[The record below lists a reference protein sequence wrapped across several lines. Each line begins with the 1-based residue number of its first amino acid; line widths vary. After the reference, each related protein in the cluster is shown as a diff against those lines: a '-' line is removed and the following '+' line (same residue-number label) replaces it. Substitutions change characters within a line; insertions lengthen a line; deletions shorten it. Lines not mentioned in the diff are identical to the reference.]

1 MGNPLPTSGLDL
13 PCAVLNHT
21 GIPAV
26 RNNRILGILLTVPS
40 PMMPESTSPFRLLL
54 RLHTAPPDDMLHLCI
69 LLCLGGRRGLEIVAV
84 HFLCFLSLQNFAIMI
99 MTCVSLVRILAV
111 IIMLLG
117 TILHYTFFIIC
128 VGFLS

>member
-21 GIPAV
+21 GIPAL
-26 RNNRILGILLTVPS
+26 RNNPHPRYTTYCSS

-69 LLCLGGRRGLEIVAV
+69 LLCLGGTRGLEIVAV
-84 HFLCFLSLQNFAIMI
+84 HFLCFLSLKK
-99 MTCVSLVRILAV
+99 V
-111 IIMLLG
+111 
-117 TILHYTFFIIC
+117 
-128 VGFLS
+128 